1 MEIKKDIYT
10 KGNIIKHL
18 EAIKKSLQNDVEPVI
33 DLYMKHFFKTNEG
46 IGFFAIPRMLF
57 PEIDN
62 LGSYYA
68 GEINNTAKNATSFIK
83 AYFSKVSLEYM
94 NKGAFIYLVYR
105 HGLMHQHSP
114 KLISYKKKNI
124 GWAIHLSS
132 NGVVTTHTHLK
143 LLGKTVQIDGRQ
155 LYKDLLSA
163 LDFYISDIKSEK
175 KNLIENF
182 IKAHKEMG
190 KPLNKTLVLKRYKN
204 YIKQQDL
211 QFLK

>member
-1 MEIKKDIYT
+1 MKKDIYT
-10 KGNIIKHL
+10 KENIVRHL
-18 EAIKKSLQNDVEPVI
+18 EDIKKSLRNDIAPVI
-33 DLYMKHFFKTNEG
+33 DLYMKHFFQTNEG

-68 GEINNTAKNATSFIK
+68 GEINNTAKNAIGFIK
-83 AYFSKVSLEYM
+83 AYFSKVNLEYM

-114 KLISYKKKNI
+114 KFISYKKKNI

-143 LLGKTVQIDGRQ
+143 LLGKTIQIDGRQ
-155 LYKDLLSA
+155 LYEDLLSA
-163 LDFYISDIKSEK
+163 LDFYIIDIKSEK
-175 KNLIENF
+175 RNLIGNF
-182 IKAHKEMG
+182 IEAHKEMMG
-190 KPLNKTLVLKRYKN
+190 PLSKTLVLGKYRN
-204 YIKQQDL
+204 YIKQKDL